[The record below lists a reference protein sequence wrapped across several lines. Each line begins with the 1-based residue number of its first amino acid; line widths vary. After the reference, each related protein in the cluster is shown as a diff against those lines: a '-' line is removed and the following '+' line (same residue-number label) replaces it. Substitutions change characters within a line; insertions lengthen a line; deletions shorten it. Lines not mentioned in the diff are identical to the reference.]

1 MRSKAMKKCYCKQ
14 VEESAATC
22 NVCVTK
28 LLKVIEAAREVIGK
42 NVTRP
47 EVYAGRDTSKHKL
60 AIALQSV
67 KEFP

>member
-1 MRSKAMKKCYCKQ
+1 MTKCYCKQ

-22 NVCVTK
+22 NLCVAK
-28 LLKVIEAAREVIGK
+28 LLAVLNAARAVIGR

-47 EVYAGRDTSKHKL
+47 EVYEGRDTSKYKL

-67 KEFP
+67 KEFS